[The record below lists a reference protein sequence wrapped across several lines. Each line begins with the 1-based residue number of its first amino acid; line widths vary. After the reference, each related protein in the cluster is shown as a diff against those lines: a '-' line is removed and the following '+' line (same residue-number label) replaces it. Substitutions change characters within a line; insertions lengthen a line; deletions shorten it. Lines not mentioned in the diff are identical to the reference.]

1 MMSDGRHGRGNR
13 GSAAQGEA
21 GERGEDGACRVA
33 RDTVKHLVFHVGA
46 TARP

>member
-1 MMSDGRHGRGNR
+1 MGDTAEETREST
-13 GSAAQGEA
+13 AQGEA

-33 RDTVKHLVFHVGA
+33 QDTVKHLVLHAGA